1 MKTITGT
8 TISDTLFGDFNDNRL
23 EGGLGDDVLYGG
35 FGNDILVGGLGNE
48 SLAGGGVMGS
58 RDSLITVGG
67 KDTLIGGV
75 GDDSYLVSAIA
86 GGGSEIRDEGGA
98 FDFNALLIFA
108 DLADAEAFTNLSSLE
123 SITNPESYGDTA
135 IVLDFPQPGIVGLQK
150 SERDLIID
158 INRDGVAQTENDLT
172 VVDFFDDQGQLG
184 SSKFALI
191 NNIIDPQSIADFF
204 DQPEETIYRF
214 FNNRIGVH
222 FYTASATERD
232 TLLNNPSDF
241 VYENASYLAVDSA
254 TENSERAV
262 VYRFFNPTTGA
273 HLYTISETERD
284 SIQENLA
291 NFNYEGEAFSAYGSE
306 VAGSIPVYRFFN
318 PTTGAHFYTPSAGE
332 RDVVVRDLPNF
343 QSEGIAYYALPI
355 VEDSF

>member
-1 MKTITGT
+1 METITGT
-8 TISDTLFGDFNDNRL
+8 AINDTLFGDFNGNRI
-23 EGGLGDDVLYGG
+23 EGGLGDDLLFGS
-35 FGNDILVGGLGNE
+35 FGNDILVGGLGNDYL
-48 SLAGGGVMGS
+48 SGGGVAGNI
-58 RDSLITVGG
+58 DSVITVGG

-86 GGGSEIRDEGGA
+86 GGGSEIRDEGEI
-98 FDFNALLIFA
+98 FDNNILLIFA
-108 DLADAEAFTNLSSLE
+108 DIDDLTAFANLPLE
-123 SITNPESYGDTA
+123 SLINPELFGDAA

-150 SERDLIID
+150 SETDLIID
-158 INRDGVAQTENDLT
+158 INRDGVAETQNDLT
-172 VVDFFDDQGQLG
+172 IVDFFNDQGQLG
-184 SSKFALI
+184 SSNFTLI

-232 TLLNNPSDF
+232 TLINNPNDF
-241 VYENASYLAVDSA
+241 VYENASYLAVDPA
-254 TENSERAV
+254 IENSEKTV

-273 HLYTISETERD
+273 HLYTISEIERD

-291 NFNYEGEAFSAYGSE
+291 NFNYEGEAFSAYASE

-318 PTTGAHFYTPSAGE
+318 PTTGAHFYTPSATE
-332 RDVVVRDLPNF
+332 RDVVASNLPDF

>member
-1 MKTITGT
+1 METITGT
-8 TISDTLFGDFNDNRL
+8 AINDTLFGDSNDNRL
-23 EGGLGDDVLYGG
+23 EGGLGDDLLYGG
-35 FGNDILVGGLGNE
+35 FGNDVLVGGLGNDA
-48 SLAGGGVMGS
+48 LVGGGVAGS
-58 RDSLITVGG
+58 VDSLITVGG

-75 GDDSYLVSAIA
+75 GNDTYLVSAIA
-86 GGGSEIRDEGGA
+86 GGGSEIRDEGGP
-98 FDFNALLIFA
+98 FDFEILLIFA
-108 DLADAEAFTNLSSLE
+108 DIADVEAFTNLSLE
-123 SITNPESYGDTA
+123 SILNSESYGDAA
-135 IVLDFPQPGIVGLQK
+135 IVLDFPQPGIIGLQK
-150 SERDLIID
+150 SETDLIID
-158 INRDGVAQTENDLT
+158 INRDGVAETQNDLT

-184 SSKFALI
+184 SANFALI

-262 VYRFFNPTTGA
+262 VYRFFNPNTGA

-318 PTTGAHFYTPSAGE
+318 PTTGAHFYTPSAAE
-332 RDVVVRDLPNF
+332 RDVVVSDLPNF